1 MACFAK
7 ILLNFAEKYTIMSK
21 DTLKITAL
29 LGTIILIIAAVAWFS
44 YSEQKRANEAL
55 EKALE
60 EDRKY
65 SSEQQQKEAEE
76 KLEMLHDILTIDAQR
91 VGNDAHK

>member
-7 ILLNFAEKYTIMSK
+7 ILLNFAEKYTIMNK